1 MISPLTVARFEL
13 RQCLAPR
20 LHLERQMLRRTR
32 RAHGQDLR
40 VFANGWLQEAA
51 IEIAAIADRHGVSI
65 GDLVAV
71 LDDEKNP
78 TPERIHPH
86 G

>member
-1 MISPLTVARFEL
+1 
-13 RQCLAPR
+13 
-20 LHLERQMLRRTR
+20 MLRRTR
-32 RAHGQDLR
+32 WAHGQDLR

-51 IEIAAIADRHGVSI
+51 IEIAAIAARHGVSI
-65 GDLVAV
+65 GGMVAA